1 MWVAGGSALT
11 VVGAAA
17 PRGSAPFRSA
27 QGNVLGVGNR
37 PRQGRAVLEI
47 LALLYVLRR
56 LGAGSAAADL
66 RQIGAEACSQSDG
79 AVSPSNGTNG
89 ARNNSR
95 RPSLASISSSSG
107 STLTTSDGD
116 AIPAT
121 SGSLRADT
129 ILARWNAW
137 LRRFNPLQVVLSVLI
152 AVHLWNNASLL
163 LGLNAPHYSMTQEPD
178 MVRCNATTNAHGNRA
193 VGLLLA
199 HSSHN

>member
-1 MWVAGGSALT
+1 M
-11 VVGAAA
+11 
-17 PRGSAPFRSA
+17 
-27 QGNVLGVGNR
+27 LGVGNR

-66 RQIGAEACSQSDG
+66 RQIGAEACSQADG
-79 AVSPSNGTNG
+79 AVSPANGV
-89 ARNNSR
+89 RNNSR
-95 RPSLASISSSSG
+95 RPSLASVSSSSG

-178 MVRCNATTNAHGNRA
+178 MVRAKHTQTNSRVNRTQAACCRLTLRTTDELTRDFMAH
-193 VGLLLA
+193 LL
-199 HSSHN
+199 